1 MLQLFRVLLIL
12 IILPIIGTI
21 GFMTIEDLRL
31 IDAMYM
37 AFITLST
44 VGYEVVKPLSDGG
57 KIFVIV
63 YLAMG
68 FSLFF
73 YSLSQI
79 GEMAVKGE
87 LQRILGG
94 RLMHRQIKSLSQ
106 HAIICGLGRMGQG
119 IAKEMH
125 RKGEDFVVIDLDQE
139 RIDMALK
146 EGWRCIKGD
155 ASDDEIL
162 REAGIER
169 ARCLATV
176 LPHDAENLFCVMS
189 ARLLN
194 KKLIIITRAST
205 DGAIDKLKRAGATR
219 IVSPYSTGAVK
230 IAQLMHHPELED
242 FIEIFS
248 DRRTDIDLTV
258 FRIDRRSPFVG
269 LCLRD
274 LNLIQQGVMVIGL
287 QKPGQKIE
295 LPPPIDKPLEE
306 NDTLITVGKAVQL
319 SRVLDK
325 GLAPQS

>member
-1 MLQLFRVLLIL
+1 MLQLFRLLLIL
-12 IILPIIGTI
+12 IVLPIIGTI
-21 GFMTIEDLRL
+21 GFMTIEKLRWL
-31 IDAMYM
+31 DAMYM

-63 YLAMG
+63 YLVLG
-68 FSLFF
+68 FSMFF

-79 GEMAVKGE
+79 GEMLVKGE

-94 RLMHRQIKSLSQ
+94 RLMNRQINGLSQ

-125 RKGEDFVVIDLDQE
+125 RKGEDFVVIDLSQD
-139 RIDMALK
+139 RIDLARK
-146 EGWRCIKGD
+146 EGWPCIKGD

-162 REAGIER
+162 RQAGIER

-194 KKLIIITRAST
+194 KPLIIITRASS
-205 DGAIDKLKRAGATR
+205 DAAIDKFKRAGATR

-258 FRIDRRSPFVG
+258 FRIDRHSPFIG
-269 LCLRD
+269 KCLRD

-287 QKPGQKIE
+287 QRSGQKIE
-295 LPPPIDKPLEE
+295 LPPPIDQPLKEH
-306 NDTLITVGKAVQL
+306 DTLVTVGKAQNL
-319 SRVLDK
+319 SRVLEQ
-325 GLAPQS
+325 GLAPER